1 MYIITLI
8 YKLSSME
15 TRRKCAVI

>member
-1 MYIITLI
+1 MYITTLI